1 MDSITDSRWFREFRG
16 AGQLNQAVVVLVTI
30 IVLTVI
36 RRRFFSPIRSIPGP
50 FWASIS
56 RLWHLKQVAS
66 GKQNLKLIEQHD
78 KHGMVP
84 SDPAEQPCS
93 HLSTFWTHQE
103 CNGQGTSCAWRRMKS
118 ASNTLMLSKLCF

>member
-1 MDSITDSRWFREFRG
+1 MDSITDSPWFREFRG
-16 AGQLNQAVVVLVTI
+16 AGQLNQAVFVLVTI

-50 FWASIS
+50 FWGSVT

-84 SDPAEQPCS
+84 SDPAGQPCS
-93 HLSTFWTHQE
+93 LFSTF
-103 CNGQGTSCAWRRMKS
+103 
-118 ASNTLMLSKLCF
+118 

>member
-1 MDSITDSRWFREFRG
+1 MDSITDSRWFRELRG

-66 GKQNLKLIEQHD
+66 GKQNLRLIEQHD
-78 KHGMVP
+78 KHGMGP
-84 SDPAEQPCS
+84 TDPAEQSCT
-93 HLSTFWTHQE
+93 HISTLCTHQE
-103 CNGQGTSCAWRRMKS
+103 RVGQGTSYAWRLTKS
-118 ASNTLMLSKLCF
+118 ASNTLML

>member
-1 MDSITDSRWFREFRG
+1 MDSITDSSWFREFRG

-36 RRRFFSPIRSIPGP
+36 RRRFLSPIRSIPGP
-50 FWASIS
+50 FFASIT

-84 SDPAEQPCS
+84 SDPAGEPCS
-93 HLSTFWTHQE
+93 HLSTSRTHQE
-103 CNGQGTSCAWRRMKS
+103 RVGQGTSYAWRPTKS